1 MAVSVR
7 HEQDPRRVLTVA
19 EPFLESDPVQ
29 HNLILTLLH
38 RCAALGATG
47 RFWLAEQGVD
57 VVGVVFQWPTH
68 FFATVTPMPPA
79 VVDTVVDAIVDAGME
94 LPGVNG
100 EVTTSAR
107 FAGRWTERTRGSAS
121 ATDPS
126 RLYALDR
133 VVPPPI
139 PSSGVARRVE
149 DADRDL
155 VVDWF
160 AAFGVETGEAL
171 ASDPSAVLRRI
182 GAGELSVWDD
192 DGPVAVAGCSTP
204 VAAATRIGPVYTP
217 PDRRGRGY
225 ASALV
230 GALAGSAQDAG
241 LGCLLYTQLENAT
254 SNAIYRAIGFRAVAE
269 ILRYE
274 FAAAP

>member
-1 MAVSVR
+1 MAVTVR
-7 HEQDPRRVLTVA
+7 HEEDPSRVLA
-19 EPFLESDPVQ
+19 SAGPFLETEPVH

-38 RCAALGATG
+38 RCAALGETG
-47 RFWLAEQGVD
+47 RFWLAEQGGD

-79 VVDTVVDAIVDAGME
+79 VVDAVVDAIVDAGSE

-100 EVTTSAR
+100 AVATSAR
-107 FAGRWTERTRGSAS
+107 FAGRWTERTRRG
-121 ATDPS
+121 ATAAEGS

-133 VVPPPI
+133 VVPPPT

-149 DADRDL
+149 DADGDL

-160 AAFGVETGEAL
+160 AAFGVETGESL
-171 ASDPSAVLRRI
+171 ASDPVAVRRRI
-182 GAGELSVWDD
+182 VAGELTVWDD
-192 DGPVAVAGCSTP
+192 GGPVAVAGCSAP

-230 GALAGSAQDAG
+230 AAVAVAAQDAG
-241 LGCLLYTQLENAT
+241 LQCLLYTQLENAT
-254 SNAIYRAIGFRAVAE
+254 SNAIYRAIGFRAVGE
-269 ILRYE
+269 LLRYE
-274 FAAAP
+274 FSAAP